1 MSTGTDFLANLQK
14 KTVKNTVQQ
23 KQQKRVN
30 ASAVDVSALLEAALG
45 KKKPVEAVADVRQS
59 TDAATASFLPLA
71 DTHQGRST
79 QQKPKNASDKKQTPQ
94 KSKDIVDA
102 GITALI
108 QKALDAKKVMAE
120 PDIAERLQS
129 SMESEFTKLFTPE
142 EPQENKFVSTATFRA
157 TKKKAGTLNVAAYI
171 RVSTDMSD
179 QENSYETQEKYFNQL
194 IENNPVWNA
203 VGVYSDYGI
212 SGTSKEKRTGFRRLM
227 RHCKDGKIDRIV
239 CKSISRF
246 ARNTADFMSALDVL
260 HDCGV
265 TILFEKENLDTAD
278 PTSDFI
284 LTTLAAIAQEES
296 RSISSNIRLGQKMRF
311 PKGDVPN
318 KIMYGYR
325 YNGKMVTSESGYEYK
340 DIEIVEEEARVVRRI
355 FHEVVEGKAYT
366 EIARGLNMDKIPAPV
381 TDAVRVR
388 KKKSKKGQLNSDL
401 LDGWTGGNIT
411 RIVRA
416 ERYMG
421 AVLIQKKFTSDYLTH
436 EVRDNKGE
444 VPQYFVRNHH
454 PAIVDEDL
462 FEKAQEVVK
471 VNSDLYNR
479 TRSGKKPRA
488 FSQRLICGECG
499 RFFHVTNGNGNY
511 PIWRCPTS
519 SRTTGKRIC
528 HAEKVYEEQVVRAF
542 RKAVLERFRLT
553 LKPIHDNVAVAD
565 IMSGRF
571 KEQYDNFTPEADSF
585 VSQMLARLESI
596 QKLDFMERDRAFYKK
611 QIAAAHTS
619 VESTSKKIRLLKSQ
633 VDVMQTRLELLGDE
647 MIDPASI
654 EEKKKLIEKLE
665 CDIQKDTDTEQKLT
679 EQLDYMEDYWEE
691 LEGDYERREKAI
703 EWMKNLPAGRD
714 GTVAFLNEV
723 TEEHC
728 KAFLLSITI
737 HSPLKFTV
745 HWFDDTK
752 TEVEMDSNI
761 EDYRNTASYYDGQ
774 KVKSIKGSPFGN
786 LRCGAILE
794 NGPDAGKPCGEGFF
808 RTTYTGV
815 ANGYSDERS
824 LKATGEDTGE
834 YLEKYTYSYPVWRCK
849 RKVGERDGEPPK
861 NGSPDQKAY
870 CRSKKGCM
878 SDEEKEA
885 ANKRCPSERYHECAL
900 EQSFMELLYSMK
912 RDFEQHGD
920 ASMIVAM
927 FDNAYEQAVRLAN
940 NNSISVQRMAT
951 VENQIKEME
960 ERLQDAI
967 SHQVAALRE
976 AALEQNVELNE
987 ALSNGEVTID
997 DIDLDIR
1004 SGLTP
1009 GSIGVSFYGTETEE
1023 GSEAQI
1029 YTELVNDLQ
1038 ERLKTLQQERQT
1050 IEEEQGVL
1058 AIMKKNFEYFLACLK
1073 ELPDTNAG
1081 GMPLRVNGLD
1091 VQGTLLRDVDGNAI
1105 EGRKRAI
1112 TSGKLKL
1119 TPERIAEAPDM
1130 LHFEKGIYCAFVE
1143 SGVLQGDVATYKTN
1157 FGVTLTSKGNRR
1169 TLDSFMGYKR
1179 SDMDGN
1185 VVYVDAPYKVY
1196 GFSIQYR
1203 RYLTTAAKR
1212 EREEAV

>member
-1 MSTGTDFLANLQK
+1 
-14 KTVKNTVQQ
+14 
-23 KQQKRVN
+23 
-30 ASAVDVSALLEAALG
+30 
-45 KKKPVEAVADVRQS
+45 
-59 TDAATASFLPLA
+59 
-71 DTHQGRST
+71 
-79 QQKPKNASDKKQTPQ
+79 
-94 KSKDIVDA
+94 
-102 GITALI
+102 
-108 QKALDAKKVMAE
+108 
-120 PDIAERLQS
+120 
-129 SMESEFTKLFTPE
+129 
-142 EPQENKFVSTATFRA
+142 
-157 TKKKAGTLNVAAYI
+157 
-171 RVSTDMSD
+171 
-179 QENSYETQEKYFNQL
+179 
-194 IENNPVWNA
+194 
-203 VGVYSDYGI
+203 
-212 SGTSKEKRTGFRRLM
+212 
-227 RHCKDGKIDRIV
+227 
-239 CKSISRF
+239 
-246 ARNTADFMSALDVL
+246 
-260 HDCGV
+260 
-265 TILFEKENLDTAD
+265 
-278 PTSDFI
+278 
-284 LTTLAAIAQEES
+284 
-296 RSISSNIRLGQKMRF
+296 
-311 PKGDVPN
+311 
-318 KIMYGYR
+318 MYGYR
-325 YNGKMVTSESGYEYK
+325 YNGKMVTSESGYEYN

-388 KKKSKKGQLNSDL
+388 KKKSKKGQLYSDL

-745 HWFDDTK
+745 HWFEDAK

-761 EDYRNTASYYDGQ
+761 EDYRNTASYYDGH
-774 KVKSIKGSPFGN
+774 
-786 LRCGAILE
+786 
-794 NGPDAGKPCGEGFF
+794 
-808 RTTYTGV
+808 TM
-815 ANGYSDERS
+815 
-824 LKATGEDTGE
+824 
-834 YLEKYTYSYPVWRCK
+834 
-849 RKVGERDGEPPK
+849 RDG
-861 NGSPDQKAY
+861 SQ
-870 CRSKKGCM
+870 
-878 SDEEKEA
+878 
-885 ANKRCPSERYHECAL
+885 
-900 EQSFMELLYSMK
+900 
-912 RDFEQHGD
+912 
-920 ASMIVAM
+920 
-927 FDNAYEQAVRLAN
+927 
-940 NNSISVQRMAT
+940 
-951 VENQIKEME
+951 
-960 ERLQDAI
+960 
-967 SHQVAALRE
+967 
-976 AALEQNVELNE
+976 
-987 ALSNGEVTID
+987 
-997 DIDLDIR
+997 
-1004 SGLTP
+1004 
-1009 GSIGVSFYGTETEE
+1009 
-1023 GSEAQI
+1023 
-1029 YTELVNDLQ
+1029 
-1038 ERLKTLQQERQT
+1038 
-1050 IEEEQGVL
+1050 
-1058 AIMKKNFEYFLACLK
+1058 
-1073 ELPDTNAG
+1073 
-1081 GMPLRVNGLD
+1081 
-1091 VQGTLLRDVDGNAI
+1091 
-1105 EGRKRAI
+1105 RKRHV
-1112 TSGKLKL
+1112 
-1119 TPERIAEAPDM
+1119 R
-1130 LHFEKGIYCAFVE
+1130 
-1143 SGVLQGDVATYKTN
+1143 
-1157 FGVTLTSKGNRR
+1157 
-1169 TLDSFMGYKR
+1169 
-1179 SDMDGN
+1179 
-1185 VVYVDAPYKVY
+1185 
-1196 GFSIQYR
+1196 
-1203 RYLTTAAKR
+1203 
-1212 EREEAV
+1212 

>member
-1 MSTGTDFLANLQK
+1 MCSRFSEQMALYRQNTAEEVEQFRKDTAADVEQLRTDTASDVAALRKMTAQDVADITQKVDAAN
-14 KTVKNTVQQ
+14 
-23 KQQKRVN
+23 
-30 ASAVDVSALLEAALG
+30 SAVAASKSEMDKTAETL
-45 KKKPVEAVADVRQS
+45 KAQINANVKAS
-59 TDAATASFLPLA
+59 TD
-71 DTHQGRST
+71 
-79 QQKPKNASDKKQTPQ
+79 KNANYAQEL
-94 KSKDIVDA
+94 VDA
-102 GITALI
+102 RVDDEGKTYPTAGDNIRAVGRVRSMQNIMKNWVIKNGYANQNGNLVASESWRVAHMVPVRGDAILVDGQFGYMSGRDDYNNVVCYDMDRKFLGGCFRAESGKVYDNYVITLLPNTRFI
-108 QKALDAKKVMAE
+108 SVTTNE
-120 PDIAERLQS
+120 
-129 SMESEFTKLFTPE
+129 KLFSKLSVYLYDNMLPMRLLSNYATGWQWMNGSVDIRFTGSKVTVTFPE
-142 EPQENKFVSTATFRA
+142 GKS
-157 TKKKAGTLNVAAYI
+157 
-171 RVSTDMSD
+171 
-179 QENSYETQEKYFNQL
+179 
-194 IENNPVWNA
+194 
-203 VGVYSDYGI
+203 VYVCRRTNGI
-212 SGTSKEKRTGFRRLM
+212 Q
-227 RHCKDGKIDRIV
+227 
-239 CKSISRF
+239 
-246 ARNTADFMSALDVL
+246 
-260 HDCGV
+260 
-265 TILFEKENLDTAD
+265 FEKENLDTAD

-488 FSQRLICGECG
+488 FSQKLICGECG

-519 SRTTGKRIC
+519 SRTTGNRIC

-703 EWMKNLPAGRD
+703 EWMKQLPAGRD
-714 GTVAFLNEV
+714 GTMAFLNGV

-761 EDYRNTASYYDGQ
+761 EDYRNTASYYDGH
-774 KVKSIKGSPFGN
+774 
-786 LRCGAILE
+786 
-794 NGPDAGKPCGEGFF
+794 
-808 RTTYTGV
+808 TM
-815 ANGYSDERS
+815 
-824 LKATGEDTGE
+824 
-834 YLEKYTYSYPVWRCK
+834 
-849 RKVGERDGEPPK
+849 RDG
-861 NGSPDQKAY
+861 SQ
-870 CRSKKGCM
+870 
-878 SDEEKEA
+878 
-885 ANKRCPSERYHECAL
+885 
-900 EQSFMELLYSMK
+900 
-912 RDFEQHGD
+912 
-920 ASMIVAM
+920 
-927 FDNAYEQAVRLAN
+927 
-940 NNSISVQRMAT
+940 
-951 VENQIKEME
+951 
-960 ERLQDAI
+960 
-967 SHQVAALRE
+967 
-976 AALEQNVELNE
+976 
-987 ALSNGEVTID
+987 
-997 DIDLDIR
+997 
-1004 SGLTP
+1004 
-1009 GSIGVSFYGTETEE
+1009 
-1023 GSEAQI
+1023 
-1029 YTELVNDLQ
+1029 
-1038 ERLKTLQQERQT
+1038 
-1050 IEEEQGVL
+1050 
-1058 AIMKKNFEYFLACLK
+1058 
-1073 ELPDTNAG
+1073 
-1081 GMPLRVNGLD
+1081 
-1091 VQGTLLRDVDGNAI
+1091 
-1105 EGRKRAI
+1105 RKRHV
-1112 TSGKLKL
+1112 
-1119 TPERIAEAPDM
+1119 R
-1130 LHFEKGIYCAFVE
+1130 
-1143 SGVLQGDVATYKTN
+1143 
-1157 FGVTLTSKGNRR
+1157 
-1169 TLDSFMGYKR
+1169 
-1179 SDMDGN
+1179 
-1185 VVYVDAPYKVY
+1185 
-1196 GFSIQYR
+1196 
-1203 RYLTTAAKR
+1203 
-1212 EREEAV
+1212 